1 MRTGAGTCSTPRAGL
16 SLSAFTAR
24 RKGTRGSRDMEVRE
38 LSPKGPP
45 VEQIPG
51 VPVQSSAGRRAG
63 GVPAGLHRAAVGDAN
78 CEMRANFSY
87 KVKTFFFC
95 GLR

>member
-1 MRTGAGTCSTPRAGL
+1 MRTGAGICSTPRAGL

-38 LSPKGPP
+38 LSPRGR
-45 VEQIPG
+45 
-51 VPVQSSAGRRAG
+51 QSNKFREFPLQPSAGRRAR
-63 GVPAGLHRAAVGDAN
+63 GVLAGLHRAAVGDAN
-78 CEMRANFSY
+78 CKMRANFSY
-87 KVKTFFFC
+87 KVKTFFFF